1 MIIIL
6 PLALQIRSIWIEF
19 TDFDMKFVIPNA
31 LKIYIPLL
39 LREVRDGQE
48 ITVEFINRIYLLK
61 GWGVK
66 ANLLRIGKLQT
77 EKFFIG

>member
-1 MIIIL
+1 MIITL

-19 TDFDMKFVIPNA
+19 TDFDMKSVIPNA

-77 EKFFIG
+77 EKSSIG